1 MSSSMPLPV
10 VAPTELK
17 REAYRTP
24 PSPTIAPLTMKAM
37 RTRLPTGMPYTAA
50 AARSDPIA

>member
-1 MSSSMPLPV
+1 MSSSIPLPV